1 MFKIRNKHISHKFK
15 DTFNINRPQDQGWR
29 GPLETDRM
37 NYVANFQ
44 DSPLHS
50 GFDSK
55 ACCSLDERH
64 WKELKKNISVEE
76 TKNRP

>member
-1 MFKIRNKHISHKFK
+1 MFKIRNKHISDKFK
-15 DTFNINRPQDQGWR
+15 DTSNINRPQDQGWR
-29 GPLETDRM
+29 GQLETDRM
-37 NYVANFQ
+37 NYGANFQ

-64 WKELKKNISVEE
+64 WKAIEKKISVEE